1 MSGRVNKTQ
10 FAQILGCSKAY
21 VSQLVAASR
30 LVLSEDGKLVDVDAS
45 LELLGATSD
54 PSKAG
59 VRERWAEFRAA
70 QQLAA
75 GSAAPAAPA
84 HPAPAVVAPA
94 AAAAQ
99 PSLIDEPTAAAA
111 PAAAAASTPAR
122 SEYQDARTLREQAEA
137 EMAQIN
143 LAKARGQVLDA
154 EGALRAI
161 TDAQIA
167 VRSELMSFAD
177 RLTPLV
183 TAETN
188 ARKVWELINTECER
202 LAGRVQAGAS
212 RMALQRSEVMA

>member
-1 MSGRVNKTQ
+1 MSGRVNKSQ
-10 FAQILGCSKAY
+10 FAKILGCSKPY

-75 GSAAPAAPA
+75 GSAAPAAPV

-99 PSLIDEPTAAAA
+99 PSLIDEPSAA